1 MSTSDDSFAG
11 ASQTQATYPAL
22 ININTYNATLSSI
35 TISVTVWSRCY
46 GYQISSATPSTTYT
60 YVFYY
65 NDDITNPLVPV
76 LIPVDFPLPTLI
88 FTFNGFPSTFDY
100 TLCGQPQYNL
110 NRIYNAISPPYYTF
124 YGLTT
129 TSPTTSFL
137 RVGTQNLITYGA
149 YFF

>member
-1 MSTSDDSFAG
+1 MTNAGVLLTYADGSQIAATSIYSVVTTTGVFSVSTSVDTFAG

-22 ININTYNATLSSI
+22 ININTYNATLSSL

-88 FTFNGFPSTFDY
+88 FTFNGVSSTFDY
-100 TLCGQPQYNL
+100 ALCGQP
-110 NRIYNAISPPYYTF
+110 
-124 YGLTT
+124 
-129 TSPTTSFL
+129 
-137 RVGTQNLITYGA
+137 
-149 YFF
+149 